1 MTTGDR
7 KLLLICQ
14 LCLRIRFPRAKI
26 TVEKG
31 GFFKRKKRLRIC
43 YTNKTKKEIIM
54 VIFRN
59 EAIFHEHTKRA

>member
-31 GFFKRKKRLRIC
+31 GFFKRKKKVKDLLHKQ
-43 YTNKTKKEIIM
+43 NK
-54 VIFRN
+54 
-59 EAIFHEHTKRA
+59 KRDNHGDF

>member
-26 TVEKG
+26 TVQKG
-31 GFFKRKKRLRIC
+31 GFFNKKNVKDLLRKQNKKR
-43 YTNKTKKEIIM
+43 NNHGD
-54 VIFRN
+54 F
-59 EAIFHEHTKRA
+59 

>member
-31 GFFKRKKRLRIC
+31 DFFLLKKVKDLLHKQKKRD
-43 YTNKTKKEIIM
+43 NHGD
-54 VIFRN
+54 F
-59 EAIFHEHTKRA
+59 

>member
-31 GFFKRKKRLRIC
+31 GFFKRKKKVKDLLHKQ
-43 YTNKTKKEIIM
+43 NKKKRDNHGD
-54 VIFRN
+54 F
-59 EAIFHEHTKRA
+59 

>member
-14 LCLRIRFPRAKI
+14 LCLRIEFPRAKI

-31 GFFKRKKRLRIC
+31 GFFNNKKRLRIS

-59 EAIFHEHTKRA
+59 EAIFHEHTKGA